1 MNSEAKQFRALAD
14 GARKLAERVSEDG
27 AKLALREIAEK
38 YDRLAFAAEQGLH
51 LSDLE

>member
-1 MNSEAKQFRALAD
+1 MSGESKRYRILAD

-27 AKLALREIAEK
+27 AKLALHEIAGK

-51 LSDLE
+51 LRDL